1 MISIGSI
8 GMVGCG
14 PDASVDYGDA
24 YIDLESIP
32 EYSGHK
38 YYVVNDNMPYFTEE
52 DLDQDVFESYS
63 PLDKYGRCGTAYAML
78 GKELMPTEERG
89 DISDIRP
96 TGWKTKPYEDLI
108 EDVYLYNR
116 SHLIAHSIAGE
127 NANEQNLITGTDYLN
142 KQGMLPFEEK
152 VRDYVKYTGNHV
164 LYRVTPI
171 FKDDELVARGVQ
183 MEAFSVEDDGEEIC
197 FNVYIYN
204 VQPGV
209 VIDYETGDNWRDD
222 KLYDDDEAMGTYVLN
237 TSSKKFHYDGCDGAV
252 NISDR
257 NRKFFEGSRATLIAQ
272 GYEPCGSCR
281 P

>member
-1 MISIGSI
+1 MILTCA
-8 GMVGCG
+8 CG
-14 PDASVDYGDA
+14 TAGDIENDYGDA
-24 YIDLESIP
+24 YINLEDIP

-38 YYVVNDNMPYFTEE
+38 YYVINDNIPFFTEE
-52 DLDQDVFESYS
+52 DLEQEVFEYYS
-63 PLDKYGRCGTAYAML
+63 PLDKYGRCGVAYAML
-78 GKELMPTEERG
+78 GKELMPTTERG

-96 TGWKTKPYEDLI
+96 TGWKTKPYADLI

-142 KQGMLPFEEK
+142 KQGMLPFEED
-152 VRDYVKYTGNHV
+152 VRDCVEYDDMHV

-183 MEAFSVEDDGEEIC
+183 MEAFSVEDNGETIC

-209 VIDYETGDNWRDD
+209 VIDYATGENWRDD
-222 KLYDDDEAMGTYVLN
+222 TIYDDDETTGTYVLN
-237 TSSKKFHYDGCDGAV
+237 TSSMKFHYDGCDGAT
-252 NISDR
+252 NMNAN
-257 NRKFFEGSRATLIAQ
+257 NRKIYEGSRAILIGQ

>member
-1 MISIGSI
+1 MLFTCS
-8 GMVGCG
+8 CG
-14 PDASVDYGDA
+14 FAGDDSAAIDYGDS
-24 YIDLESIP
+24 YIDLEDIP

-38 YYVVNDNMPYFTEE
+38 YYVINDNIPFFTEE
-52 DLDQDVFESYS
+52 ELEQEVFESYS
-63 PLDKYGRCGTAYAML
+63 PLDKYGRCGVAYAML
-78 GKELMPTEERG
+78 GKELMPTGQRE

-108 EDVYLYNR
+108 ADVYLYNR

-127 NANEQNLITGTDYLN
+127 NANELNLITGTDYLN

-152 VRDYVKYTGNHV
+152 VRDYVQYTGNHV

-171 FKDDELVARGVQ
+171 FKDDELLARGVQ

-222 KLYDDDEAMGTYVLN
+222 SIYDDDEAVGSYVLN
-237 TSSKKFHYDGCDGAV
+237 TSSMKFHYDGCDGAT
-252 NISDR
+252 NMNPN
-257 NRKFFEGSRATLIAQ
+257 NRKFYEGARSILIAQ